1 MKDTEWKW
9 PNEAQWK
16 RDTCTGR
23 SWNYR
28 WRTSYHWWLKTL
40 ITEEYLPF
48 KKVDQRKLRDIT
60 KKVNALIWHI
70 ETDDVT
76 QINKLAMAAV
86 LWVAKEVGVKKEKR
100 GDKIESWWKRRVE
113 SDITNLRRDIK
124 RLERDRRGETEW
136 KAKRKFKEVNAKY
149 RVKKVN
155 KSG

>member
-1 MKDTEWKW
+1 M
-9 PNEAQWK
+9 
-16 RDTCTGR
+16 
-23 SWNYR
+23 
-28 WRTSYHWWLKTL
+28 
-40 ITEEYLPF
+40 
-48 KKVDQRKLRDIT
+48 
-60 KKVNALIWHI
+60 NALIWHI

-100 GDKIESWWKRRVE
+100 GEKIESWWKRRVE

-124 RLERDRRGETEW
+124 RIERDRRGETEG
-136 KAKRKFKEVNAKY
+136 KAERKFKEVNAKY